1 MSTNSP
7 FSIGRY
13 LRAGRSARIADL
25 LQYAE
30 TLNALTLRV
39 RNQLPPDLAEHCEVI
54 GYRNKRLTLL
64 THSPAWA
71 ARLRFATADLGKRLA
86 MEGIEG
92 IRRTEVRV
100 MPAATPREP
109 RRRRRAVY
117 LSNENARLVK
127 QTASGIKDRKLA
139 EALRHLAK
147 RNRTG

>member
-25 LQYAE
+25 LQHAE
-30 TLNALTLRV
+30 TLHALTVRV

-54 GYRNKRLTLL
+54 GYGSKRLTLL
-64 THSPAWA
+64 THSPVWA

-86 MEGIEG
+86 LEGIPG

-100 MPAATPREP
+100 IPAEMPREP
-109 RRRRRAVY
+109 DRRRRAAY
-117 LSNENARLVK
+117 LSAENARLVR
-127 QTASGIKDRKLA
+127 QAASGVRDRKLA
-139 EALRHLAK
+139 AALRRLAK
-147 RNRTG
+147 RNKG